1 MVKINLIQKKKTK
14 TIAIPFGWIFV
25 AAYAVVACAG
35 LYLINNKR
43 VEDIEALKVDLENA
57 KAEVKK
63 VKQYTEQ
70 KNAKIKER
78 DALVRNKS
86 EYDRILNQTATGGW
100 TPTML
105 LFEEILTASKTIWLR
120 DLRIEGDGRVQLNG
134 LSKSKLD
141 APGGAGSG
149 PGGPPP
155 GSGPGGPPGGGGD
168 KKLVVGITEMLEAF
182 KKKETQFKSVR
193 LKRITWEPYRDRT
206 VASFELQC
214 VLNRY

>member
-1 MVKINLIQKKKTK
+1 MVKINLIQKKKSK

-35 LYLINNKR
+35 LYLINDMR
-43 VEDIEALKVDLENA
+43 VKSVEELKEELEKT

-100 TPTML
+100 TATLL
-105 LFEEILTASKTIWLR
+105 LFEEVLTAAKTI
-120 DLRIEGDGRVQLNG
+120 
-134 LSKSKLD
+134 
-141 APGGAGSG
+141 
-149 PGGPPP
+149 
-155 GSGPGGPPGGGGD
+155 
-168 KKLVVGITEMLEAF
+168 
-182 KKKETQFKSVR
+182 
-193 LKRITWEPYRDRT
+193 
-206 VASFELQC
+206 
-214 VLNRY
+214 

>member
-1 MVKINLIQKKKTK
+1 MVKINLISKKKKT

-35 LYLINNKR
+35 LYLINDMR
-43 VEDIEALKVDLENA
+43 VKSIEELKDELE
-57 KAEVKK
+57 KTKQEVKK

-86 EYDRILNQTATGGW
+86 EYDRILNQSSTGGW
-100 TPTML
+100 TATML
-105 LFEEILTASKTIWLR
+105 LFEEVLSSAKTIWLR
-120 DLRIEGDGRVQLNG
+120 DLRIEGDGRVQMNG
-134 LSKSKLD
+134 LSKSEQAD
-141 APGGAGSG
+141 S
-149 PGGPPP
+149 
-155 GSGPGGPPGGGGD
+155 D
-168 KKLVVGITEMLEAF
+168 KKLVVGITKMLEAF

-193 LKRITWEPYRDRT
+193 LKRITWEPYRDKT

>member
-1 MVKINLIQKKKTK
+1 MVKINLIQKKKAK

-35 LYLINNKR
+35 LYLINDMR
-43 VEDIEALKVDLENA
+43 VKSIEELKEDLEKT

-100 TPTML
+100 TATLL
-105 LFEEILTASKTIWLR
+105 LFEEVLTAAKTIWLR

-134 LSKSKLD
+134 LSKSEQD
-141 APGGAGSG
+141 NS
-149 PGGPPP
+149 
-155 GSGPGGPPGGGGD
+155 D
-168 KKLVVGITEMLEAF
+168 KKLVVGITKMLEAF

-193 LKRITWEPYRDRT
+193 LKRITWEPFRDKT

>member
-1 MVKINLIQKKKTK
+1 MVKINLIQKKKAK

-43 VEDIEALKVDLENA
+43 VEDIEALKQDLETA

-100 TPTML
+100 TPTLL
-105 LFEEILTASKTIWLR
+105 LFEEILSASKTIWLR

-141 APGGAGSG
+141 VGTGPGSPPPPPPAPGAAPGGN
-149 PGGPPP
+149 
-155 GSGPGGPPGGGGD
+155 D
-168 KKLVVGITEMLEAF
+168 RKLVVGITEMLEAF
-182 KKKETQFKSVR
+182 KKKETNFKSVR
-193 LKRITWEPYRDRT
+193 LKRIQWEPFRERT

>member
-1 MVKINLIQKKKTK
+1 MVKINLIQKKKSK

-35 LYLINNKR
+35 LYLINDMR
-43 VEDIEALKVDLENA
+43 VKSIEELKDDLE
-57 KAEVKK
+57 KTKQEVKK

-86 EYDRILNQTATGGW
+86 EYDRILNATSTGGW
-100 TPTML
+100 TATML
-105 LFEEILTASKTIWLR
+105 LFEEVLSTAKTIWLR
-120 DLRIEGDGRVQLNG
+120 DLRIEGDGRVQMNG
-134 LSKSKLD
+134 LSKSEQEN
-141 APGGAGSG
+141 S
-149 PGGPPP
+149 
-155 GSGPGGPPGGGGD
+155 D
-168 KKLVVGITEMLEAF
+168 KKLVVGITKMLEAF

-193 LKRITWEPYRDRT
+193 LKRITWEPYRDKT